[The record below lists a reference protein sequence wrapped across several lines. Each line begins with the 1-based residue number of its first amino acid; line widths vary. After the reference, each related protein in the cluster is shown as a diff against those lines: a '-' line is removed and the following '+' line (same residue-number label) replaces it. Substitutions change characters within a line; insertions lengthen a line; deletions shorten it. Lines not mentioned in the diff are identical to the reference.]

1 MLRLFIEPVSM
12 GFAELYRKA
21 ADAYNSTPP
30 TERNSGFD
38 LHCDIADV
46 NNKYSAYAALVGQ
59 GCRAVALDK
68 DGNPRAFWLSPRSSI
83 SKTPLQ
89 LANSLGLIDGT
100 YRGILKAAFIGTDE
114 YPIMPHERLVQLA
127 APDLRPWLEVV
138 VVDALPGP
146 ATVRGA
152 GGFGSTGQTIVAG
165 STIIDVLKSD
175 GK

>member
-1 MLRLFIEPVSM
+1 MLRLFIEPISM
-12 GFAELYRKA
+12 EFADLYRKA

-30 TERNSGFD
+30 SERNSGFD

-59 GCRAVALDK
+59 GCRALAVDK
-68 DGNPRAFWLSPRSSI
+68 DGGSRAFWLSPRSSI

-100 YRGILKAAFIGTDE
+100 YRGILKAAFVSTDE
-114 YPIMPHERLVQLA
+114 YTISPHERLVQLA
-127 APDLRPWLEVV
+127 AGDLRPWLEVI

-152 GGFGSTGQTIVAG
+152 GGFGSTGQTTVA
-165 STIIDVLKSD
+165 
-175 GK
+175 

>member
-68 DGNPRAFWLSPRSSI
+68 DGVPRAFWLTPRSSI

-100 YRGILKAAFIGTDE
+100 YRGILKAALIGTDD
-114 YPIMPHERLVQLA
+114 YRITPHERLVQLA
-127 APDLRPWLEVV
+127 AGDLRPWLEVI
-138 VVDALPGP
+138 VVDALPSP
-146 ATVRGA
+146 DTARGA
-152 GGFGSTGQTIVAG
+152 GGFGSTGR
-165 STIIDVLKSD
+165 S
-175 GK
+175 

>member
-12 GFAELYRKA
+12 GFVELYRKA

-59 GCRAVALDK
+59 GCRALAVDAE
-68 DGNPRAFWLSPRSSI
+68 GNPRAFWLTPRSSI

-114 YPIMPHERLVQLA
+114 YNIMPHERLVQLA
-127 APDLRPWLEVV
+127 AGDLRPWLEVI

-146 ATVRGA
+146 DTTRGA
-152 GGFGSTGQTIVAG
+152 CGFGSTGQTTVA
-165 STIIDVLKSD
+165 KA
-175 GK
+175 